1 MLESARRSC
10 HRISLGVSVK
20 PQLWLCLTY
29 MPLVP
34 LSSDALRLGSAA
46 RFNLSMMH
54 VPASMNEEDRKIL
67 DSDNDDNLP
76 SVRQILVS
84 SKRKARDRSR

>member
-1 MLESARRSC
+1 
-10 HRISLGVSVK
+10 
-20 PQLWLCLTY
+20 

-46 RFNLSMMH
+46 RFNLSMMY
-54 VPASMNEEDRKIL
+54 VLASMNEEDREIL

-84 SKRKARDRSR
+84 SKHLKRVNGLTCGDDDGNHTEVS